1 MSLKVNLE
9 QIIEGMEMQS
19 EQNRSFLNLKTGEVV
34 FVSQE
39 VLTIAEDEDEYENL
53 PEWQQDELETA
64 KTIVFHMDQ
73 YASLPSSF
81 EINEYNM
88 MEDFC
93 YSLSDQQKRD
103 LLLNSIHGKGA
114 FRRFKD
120 KIHQLEIS
128 DQWYAFRDQKYTE
141 IAIEFCES
149 KNLDCTE

>member
-1 MSLKVNLE
+1 MKVNLE
-9 QIIEGMEMQS
+9 EIIEGMEMQS
-19 EQNRSFLNLKTGEVV
+19 EENRSFLNLKTGEVV

-39 VLTIAEDEDEYENL
+39 VLMIAEDDEEHENL
-53 PEWQQDELETA
+53 PEWQQDELEIA
-64 KTIVFHMDQ
+64 KTLVFTIDE

-88 MEDFC
+88 MKDFC

-128 DQWYAFRDQKYTE
+128 DQWYALREQKYKE

-149 KNLDCTE
+149 KNLDYTE

>member
-1 MSLKVNLE
+1 MKVKLE

-19 EQNRSFLNLKTGEVV
+19 EESRSFLNLKTGEVV
-34 FVSQE
+34 YVSRE
-39 VLTIAEDEDEYENL
+39 VLTIAEDDDEYTHL

-64 KTIVFHMDQ
+64 KAIVFTINE

-81 EINEYNM
+81 DINEYNM

-93 YSLSDQQKRD
+93 YSLSDHQKRD

-120 KIHQLEIS
+120 NIQQLEVS
-128 DQWYAFRDQKYTE
+128 DQWYAFRDQKYKE
-141 IAIEFCES
+141 IAIEFCKS
-149 KNLDCTE
+149 KNLDYIE